1 LAPIPIDISV
11 LITIQPFK
19 KPFFRAIEACINDF
33 GFFFSVMYL
42 KMAFFRF
49 FSSIDNLLYFPLKG
63 DYHYS
68 IGGCVS
74 PRKAT
79 EAIGEG
85 FILAP
90 EI

>member
-1 LAPIPIDISV
+1 
-11 LITIQPFK
+11 
-19 KPFFRAIEACINDF
+19 
-33 GFFFSVMYL
+33 VMYL

-74 PRKAT
+74 PRKAA